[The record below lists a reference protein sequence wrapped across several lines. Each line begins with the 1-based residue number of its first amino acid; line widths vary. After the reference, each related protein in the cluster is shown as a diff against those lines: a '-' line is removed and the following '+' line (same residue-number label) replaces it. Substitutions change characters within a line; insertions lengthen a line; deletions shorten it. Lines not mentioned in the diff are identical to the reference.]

1 MTEHKGIRTSKEY
14 GITEYKIGL
23 QDSDAMIT
31 IRLSRKGDSYVVTW
45 LNPDISTNDFFSKA
59 QTLVN
64 SIKEAGN
71 NFPLKRKMFSGLD
84 YSLDADGKD
93 LHEIDIEV
101 FEPIEELGDAS
112 FARFNTPYGDF
123 TWENWP
129 GNKVLGVIT
138 HVNSPDELF
147 QFIMDNSHPSA
158 KDGLREILEDV
169 GQKASQKMAESEKSG
184 QKAS

>member
-93 LHEIDIEV
+93 LHKIDIQ
-101 FEPIEELGDAS
+101 
-112 FARFNTPYGDF
+112 
-123 TWENWP
+123 
-129 GNKVLGVIT
+129 
-138 HVNSPDELF
+138 LF
-147 QFIMDNSHPSA
+147 QPI
-158 KDGLREILEDV
+158 
-169 GQKASQKMAESEKSG
+169 
-184 QKAS
+184 